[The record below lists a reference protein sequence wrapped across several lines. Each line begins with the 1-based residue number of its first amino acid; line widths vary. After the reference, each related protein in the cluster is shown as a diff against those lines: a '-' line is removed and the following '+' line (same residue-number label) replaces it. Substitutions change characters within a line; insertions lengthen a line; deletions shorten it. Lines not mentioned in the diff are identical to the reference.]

1 MKLTDA
7 LYGEVEITEPVLQEL
22 IYSQAIQRLKGI
34 HQGGANYLV
43 NNDWNVTRFDHS
55 VGVMLL
61 IRLLDGSIEEQIAG
75 LLHDVSHTAFSHVAD
90 YVFEHESE
98 DYHEMIF
105 DEVVGNSDIPKILAR
120 YQIDYNKTADHAN
133 WPLLEQPAPALC
145 ADRIDYTLRDMH
157 EYGHISLAEVQAFLS
172 DMTVVKGHIHLQDIS
187 IAEWFTETYYKEVI
201 DFFMHPLS
209 VYANH
214 SLAQCLKQVLQKKII
229 TPSDFLGTDQALLNM
244 IQDSSATDVWNTIQ
258 KISPEATVR
267 NNPSNY
273 DFHKKHKMRTIDP
286 LILENSQSIRASC
299 VSKKV
304 EMMTQQA
311 FEKSERGVYIEIL

>member
-22 IYSQAIQRLKGI
+22 INSQAMQRLKGI

-43 NNDWNVTRFDHS
+43 NNAWNVTRFDHS

-61 IRLLDGSIEEQIAG
+61 IRMLGGTTKEQIAG
-75 LLHDVSHTAFSHVAD
+75 LLHDLSHTAFSHVAD
-90 YVFEHESE
+90 YVFEHEAE

-105 DEVVGNSDIPKILAR
+105 DEVVGNSDIPAILTR
-120 YQIDYNKTADHAN
+120 YQIDYNKAANHAN

-157 EYGHISLAEVQAFLS
+157 EYGYITLVEVQAFLA
-172 DMTVVKGHIHLQDIS
+172 DLIVVNEQIHLQDIG

-214 SLAQCLKQVLQKKII
+214 SLTQCLKQALQKKII
-229 TPSDFLGTDQALLNM
+229 TPSDFLGTDQALLSK
-244 IQDSSATDVWNTIQ
+244 IQESSASDVWNNI
-258 KISPEATVR
+258 KEISPEAIVR

-273 DFHKKHKMRTIDP
+273 DFYKKNKMRIIDP
-286 LILENSQSIRASC
+286 SILKDGKSMYASDL
-299 VSKKV
+299 SKKV

-311 FEKSERGVYIEIL
+311 FEKSMKGVYIEIL